1 MDESRVKAIDEL
13 GQILKDFTKAVA
25 KAEADGVYPQP
36 LKDLTE
42 LLLENVKS
50 DDGLFSQLVKDH
62 VDGAQWRTDMI
73 AYLEKLLA
81 SHP

>member
-42 LLLENVKS
+42 SMLENVKS
-50 DDGLFSQLVKDH
+50 DDGMFSQLVKDH